1 MPASDVLL
9 VRTTLLSLSLLLGSQ
24 ASAGTATPAAHEGY
38 VGAAACADCH
48 TDETAAWQGSH
59 HDLAMALPNATTV
72 LGDFDDAEFTAHGVT
87 SRFYQRD
94 GDYWVR
100 TDGPDGALADYRV
113 RYTFG
118 WYPLQQYLLERPQ
131 GRLQGL
137 GIAWD
142 SRPAAAGG
150 QRWFHLYPDEPI
162 DHTHALHWTGREQN
176 WNYQCAECHSTD
188 LRKGYD
194 PATDSYQTHYAEID
208 VACEACHGPGAGH
221 LAWAQQGDAERAADP
236 RRGFSTQ
243 PRSDRAQWLID
254 PASGLPRRSP
264 PRREHTEI
272 EICARCHARRGQLS
286 EDYRHGEPLAQ
297 THRLALLEPH
307 LYYPDGQIKDEVY
320 VYGSFVQSR
329 MYHAGV
335 TCSDCHDPHSQ
346 QLQRSGNAVCTS
358 CHVAAQYDTPR
369 HHHHPADGAGAACTG
384 CHMPQRVYM
393 VNDWRADH
401 SFRVP
406 RPDLSVSLGTPNA
419 CTGCHTDQ
427 DAAWAAA
434 QVVRWYPDSRHR
446 GPHFGEALHA
456 ADRGAPDA
464 AAQLLALAAD
474 STQPAIARASAIER
488 LRPLASAD
496 QLPRLRRLLE
506 DDSPLVRAAGA
517 RYLEATD
524 LRTRVDLGWPLLDD
538 PVLLVRIEA
547 ARVLAPVLRQQVP
560 ERFRELLTRRIE
572 EYAQTLSVT
581 AERPESHLN
590 LGLVA
595 SAVGDAAQAE
605 QSYQTALRLQPDFA
619 PAYANLADL
628 YRALGRD
635 DDGEAH
641 LRAGIAAAPDSAA
654 LSYALGLL
662 LIREQRLPEAL
673 PQLARAVALAPSEP
687 RYPFVQALAL
697 EQAGE
702 TDQAREVLREA
713 VQHHPND
720 ADIRAALERLAE
732 K

>member
-1 MPASDVLL
+1 MSVAPLL
-9 VRTTLLSLSLLLGSQ
+9 RNLLWCLGLLLSSQ
-24 ASAGTATPAAHEGY
+24 LPARAAAPPDEGH

-48 TDETAAWQGSH
+48 AAETAAWRGSH
-59 HDLAMALPNATTV
+59 HDLAMALPDASTV

-87 SRFYQRD
+87 TRFYRQ
-94 GDYWVR
+94 GDAYWVR
-100 TDGPDGALADYRV
+100 TDGPDGDLADYRV

-118 WYPLQQYLLERPQ
+118 WYPLQQYLLELPQ
-131 GRLQGL
+131 GRLQSL

-142 SRPAAAGG
+142 SRDATAGG

-162 DHTHALHWTGREQN
+162 DHGHELHWTGREQN

-194 PATDSYQTHYAEID
+194 LATDSYQTRYAEID
-208 VACEACHGPGAGH
+208 VACEACHGPGAAH
-221 LAWAQQGDAERAADP
+221 LAWAQLSEAGRAAEP
-236 RRGFSTQ
+236 LRGLAVRL
-243 PRSDRAQWLID
+243 RSDQPQWLID

-264 PRREHTEI
+264 ARREHTEI
-272 EICARCHARRGQLS
+272 EVCARCHARRGQLS
-286 EDYRHGEPLAQ
+286 EDYRHGEPLPQ

-307 LYYPDGQIKDEVY
+307 LYYPDGQIRDEVF
-320 VYGSFVQSR
+320 VHGSFLQSR

-358 CHVAAQYDTPR
+358 CHVATQYDTPQ
-369 HHHHPADGAGAACTG
+369 HHHHPADSDSAACTG
-384 CHMPQRVYM
+384 CHMPERVYM

-419 CTGCHTDQ
+419 CSGCHTDR
-427 DAAWAAA
+427 DAVWAAE
-434 QVVRWYPDSRHR
+434 QVMRWYPDSRHR

-456 ADRGAPDA
+456 ADQGAADA
-464 AAQLLALAAD
+464 ATRLLALAAD
-474 STQPAIARASAIER
+474 TSQPAIARASAIER

-496 QLPRLRRLLE
+496 QLPTLRRLLG
-506 DDSPLVRAAGA
+506 DDSALVRAASA

-524 LRTRVDLGWPLLDD
+524 LRTRVDLGWALLDD
-538 PVLLVRIEA
+538 PVRLVRIEA

-560 ERFRELLTRRIE
+560 ERFRELLIRRIE

-605 QSYQTALRLQPDFA
+605 QSYRAALRLAPDFA

-628 YRALGRD
+628 YRAQKREA
-635 DDGEAH
+635 DGEAV
-641 LRAGIAAAPDSAA
+641 LRAGIAAAPGSAA
-654 LSYALGLL
+654 LRYALGLL

-673 PQLARAVALAPSEP
+673 PLLDRASALAPDQP
-687 RYPFVQALAL
+687 RYALVQALAL
-697 EQAGE
+697 ERTGDIAR
-702 TDQAREVLREA
+702 AREVLRTA
-713 VQHHPND
+713 ARQHPDN
-720 ADIRAALERLAE
+720 ADLRTALTRLAPE
-732 K
+732 